1 MKPVESIIILP
12 SQERFVNPALAFI
25 RAAAASCGFLEKALN
40 DIEVAA
46 EEALTN
52 VIKHAFEGHCDE
64 IFKLSVRF
72 TEADFII
79 TIYEKGMPF
88 SPDRIADYDPAKLD
102 NSMNTDGL
110 GVYLMKKNM
119 DDVIFENLGREGK
132 SLTLIKHIAGGRV
145 NLTLEN
151 YDNEVL
157 VKNDMN
163 SAGDNALYEIRLF
176 RPEDALEISRC
187 AYKAYGYT
195 YEPYIY
201 YPEKIIEMNRDGKL
215 RSFIAAGKNTGEI
228 MGHIAFKYKN
238 PDDRIAEIG
247 VAFVKPEYRK
257 AGILKAMIIFCHEKA
272 LELKLFGLF
281 GRAVTSHVASQK
293 ALEKLG
299 YASCGIFLGLF
310 PDDVDFKALT
320 GKIRQKESGL
330 LLYRTI
336 SEEGDRTIYVPA
348 RHKGKISDI
357 FAALKIAVRIDESEA
372 PPSSGK
378 SEINVISVPVLNI
391 ADVEVGS
398 IGSDILHELKS
409 IVHDLCL
416 KHIDAIFLHIDM
428 EDPKAAFVARECERS
443 GFFFSGVLPFG
454 LNNKHEFI
462 LQYMNNLAINFDIIK
477 PFSPGAVEIL
487 NYVRTFDPDKVNQGD
502 E

>member
-12 SQERFVNPALAFI
+12 SQEIFVTPALAFI
-25 RAAAASCGFLEKALN
+25 RAAAASCGFFEKALN

-64 IFKLSVRF
+64 TFKISVRF

-88 SPDRIADYDPAKLD
+88 SPDRIADYDPVKLE
-102 NSMNTDGL
+102 NSLNTNGL

-132 SLTLIKHIAGGRV
+132 SLTLIKHITAGHAKR
-145 NLTLEN
+145 TLEN

-157 VKNDMN
+157 VKSGPDAA
-163 SAGDNALYEIRLF
+163 SDSALYEIRLF

-201 YPEKIIEMNRDGKL
+201 YLEKIIEMNRDGKL
-215 RSFIAAGKNTGEI
+215 CSFIAAGKNTGEI
-228 MGHIAFKYKN
+228 MGHVAFKYKN
-238 PDDRIAEIG
+238 AGDRIAEIG

-257 AGILKAMIIFCHEKA
+257 AGILKAMTIFCHEKA

-281 GRAVTSHVASQK
+281 GRAVTSHVASQR
-293 ALEKLG
+293 ALEALG
-299 YASCGIFLGLF
+299 YAACGIFFGLF

-336 SEEGDRTIYVPA
+336 SEEDERTIYVPA
-348 RHKGKISDI
+348 RHKAKISDI
-357 FAALKIAVRIDESEA
+357 FAALRIAVRIDESEA
-372 PPSSGK
+372 GPSSGK
-378 SEINVISVPVLNI
+378 SEINVNSVPVLNI
-391 ADVEVGS
+391 ADVEVLS
-398 IGSDILHELKS
+398 IGNDIMHELKS

-416 KHIDAIFLHIDM
+416 KHIDAIFLHIGM
-428 EDPKAAFVARECERS
+428 EDPKAAFVARECEQS

-462 LQYMNNLAINFDIIK
+462 LQYMNNLAIDFDIIK
-477 PFSPGAVEIL
+477 PYSQGGIEIL
-487 NYVRTFDPDKVNQGD
+487 NYVRTFDPDEINRGD
-502 E
+502 K